1 MLLDED
7 KVTCIQDEPI
17 THTID
22 VAFFVQPKEVFD
34 YIKGNHLVEQ
44 LVCLAKERFSINEW
58 SFNLPK
64 LEHIQYYDVVRVDGF
79 LSNLPSDNANLT
91 LERLMVI
98 ILDSFWEDFVKQE

>member
-34 YIKGNHLVEQ
+34 YIKGNHVVEQ
-44 LVCLAKERFSINEW
+44 LVCLASKR
-58 SFNLPK
+58 K
-64 LEHIQYYDVVRVDGF
+64 
-79 LSNLPSDNANLT
+79 
-91 LERLMVI
+91 
-98 ILDSFWEDFVKQE
+98 ILY